1 MAVTVLGNIK
11 ESKHG
16 KASQHLSNSIKY
28 VLNPDKTE
36 DCLWMGSNC
45 GSTATEIYDAMM
57 NTKREFQKLQGRQ
70 GYHFV
75 ISFRPGECNEAKA
88 YDVIKEF
95 CETYLPGYD
104 YVFAIHN
111 DQEHMHGHIVFNS
124 VGRIDGNKY
133 RYVNGDWEKYIQP
146 ITDKICEKHGLEK
159 LTYDKSKNRK
169 GKSYAEHAAEKSG
182 KFSCKEIIPLDIDRA
197 VSVSDS
203 FDDYIEEMQRIG
215 YKIRIGNS
223 EKYGQYIAY
232 QHGAM
237 EICEKKSERARRDY
251 RLGAGYTMQDIQ
263 QRILLEKGNVPA
275 DKIYVSEKLHI
286 INEYRKNSRFIV
298 CSAMRYNQAQQFH
311 YYNMNLSEQI
321 RVRKDLLRI
330 DSIRNECNYLIDN
343 NIGSIQQA
351 QEKLENVRKEIR
363 EIKAAMKTQEAADEI
378 FTPKENEIR
387 NTYRSLVQKLQN
399 EGCKM
404 SDEEFEELVD
414 IIEEYEENYS
424 EAGLTD
430 LSAKENVK
438 LKEKLS
444 AVMQEK
450 RTLMHI
456 IKDSEETMKVRELS
470 KVIDKYEDK
479 KKIVQ
484 NDNKMEVRR

>member
-95 CETYLPGYD
+95 CETYLQGYD
-104 YVFAIHN
+104 YVFTIHN

-146 ITDKICEKHGLEK
+146 ITDKICEKYGLEK

-182 KFSCKEIIPLDIDRA
+182 KFSWKEIIRLDIDRA

-223 EKYGQYIAY
+223 EKRGQYIAY
-232 QHGAM
+232 HHGAM
-237 EICEKKSERARRDY
+237 EINGRKSERARRDY
-251 RLGAGYTMQDIQ
+251 NLGTGYTMQDIQ

-275 DKIYVSEKLHI
+275 DKIYISEKLHI

-330 DSIRNECNYLIDN
+330 DDIRSECNYLIDN

-351 QEKLENVRKEIR
+351 QEKLESVRNEIR
-363 EIKAAMKTQEAADEI
+363 EIKAAVKAQETADEI
-378 FTPKENEIR
+378 FTPEENQIR
-387 NTYRSLVQKLQN
+387 NTYNNMIQKL
-399 EGCKM
+399 EHDVHTM
-404 SDEEFEELVD
+404 SDEEYEELAD
-414 IIEEYEENYS
+414 MIEAYEDTYN

-430 LSAKENVK
+430 ISAKGK
-438 LKEKLS
+438 LKEKLT
-444 AVMQEK
+444 AAMQEK

-456 IKDSEETMKVRELS
+456 IKDSDETLKVRELS
-470 KVIDKYEDK
+470 KAVDKYEDK
-479 KKIVQ
+479 KKTVQ
-484 NDNKMEVRR
+484 KDNKMEVRK

>member
-1 MAVTVLGNIK
+1 
-11 ESKHG
+11 
-16 KASQHLSNSIKY
+16 
-28 VLNPDKTE
+28 
-36 DCLWMGSNC
+36 
-45 GSTATEIYDAMM
+45 
-57 NTKREFQKLQGRQ
+57 
-70 GYHFV
+70 
-75 ISFRPGECNEAKA
+75 
-88 YDVIKEF
+88 
-95 CETYLPGYD
+95 
-104 YVFAIHN
+104 
-111 DQEHMHGHIVFNS
+111 
-124 VGRIDGNKY
+124 
-133 RYVNGDWEKYIQP
+133 
-146 ITDKICEKHGLEK
+146 
-159 LTYDKSKNRK
+159 
-169 GKSYAEHAAEKSG
+169 
-182 KFSCKEIIPLDIDRA
+182 
-197 VSVSDS
+197 
-203 FDDYIEEMQRIG
+203 
-215 YKIRIGNS
+215 
-223 EKYGQYIAY
+223 
-232 QHGAM
+232 
-237 EICEKKSERARRDY
+237 
-251 RLGAGYTMQDIQ
+251 
-263 QRILLEKGNVPA
+263 
-275 DKIYVSEKLHI
+275 
-286 INEYRKNSRFIV
+286 
-298 CSAMRYNQAQQFH
+298 
-311 YYNMNLSEQI
+311 MNLSEQI

-330 DSIRNECNYLIDN
+330 DSIRDECNYLIDN